1 MTSSHSP
8 DLQRRAFLRRSGQLA
23 LSGTALPFA
32 LNLAAMGEAAAF
44 NAPSNDYKALVCV
57 FLYGGNDYANTLIP
71 YDDAN
76 YNLYSTIRG
85 GGSGQTAGGIAL
97 AKSSLAATLLNPQ
110 APPSDSQGQTN
121 RQFALNP
128 AMTGLAGLFN
138 EGKMAVQLNV
148 GPLVKPLTR
157 IQYNSSDRATYPRP
171 PQLFSH
177 NDQQSIWQSSSPE
190 GSTVGW
196 GGNLGDL
203 ALANNLNTKSVFS
216 CMSVSGNA
224 VFLSGDT
231 ALQYQVSTGGAIK
244 IRPATNSSVYGNSAV
259 ATAITALMRENRV
272 HKLEN
277 EYNAVTKRA
286 LDAESA
292 VATAVPASE
301 NTTAFQSIGFPADS
315 LGSQLKMVARLIK
328 GRADLGARRQVF
340 FVSIGGFDLHDN
352 LIRDHGGLLGRVS
365 AAITAFYRATEEMN
379 LSNQVTA
386 FTASDF
392 GRTLSSN
399 GDGSDHGWGSHHFV
413 VGGAVNGRRFYGEA
427 PPINVTDG
435 TGWPRV
441 YSAAEQWHV
450 GQGRLLPRTSVD
462 QYAATLARWFGVTD
476 AEMPQVLANINNF
489 GAPVGRAD
497 YPWNLGFMA

>member
-1 MTSSHSP
+1 MTNHDLQSP
-8 DLQRRAFLRRSGQLA
+8 QRRAFLRRSGQLA
-23 LSGTALPFA
+23 LTGTALPFA

-44 NAPSNDYKALVCV
+44 NAPAGDYKALVCV
-57 FLYGGNDYANTLIP
+57 FLFGGNDYANTLIP
-71 YDDAN
+71 YDDTN

-85 GGSGQTAGGIAL
+85 GGAGQTAGGIAL
-97 AKSSLAATLLNPQ
+97 AKSALTATLLS
-110 APPSDSQGQTN
+110 PSVGPTDSQGQLN

-138 EGKMAVQLNV
+138 SGKMAVQLNV

-157 IQYNSSDRATYPRP
+157 TQYNSSDRTTYPRP

-196 GGNLGDL
+196 GGNMGDL
-203 ALANNLNTKSVFS
+203 VLSNSLNTSSVFT

-231 ALQYQVSTGGAIK
+231 ALQYQVSTSGAIK
-244 IRPATNSSVYGNSAV
+244 IQPATNTSLYGNSAV
-259 ATAITALMRENRV
+259 PGAIYNLLHNQTSA
-272 HKLEN
+272 HKMEN
-277 EYNAVTKRA
+277 EYLAVTKRA
-286 LDAESA
+286 LDAESS
-292 VATAVPASE
+292 VSTALALTPP
-301 NTTAFQSIGFPADS
+301 TTTFPTDS
-315 LGSQLKMVARLIK
+315 LGQQLKMVARLIN
-328 GRADLGARRQVF
+328 GRSTLGVRRQVF
-340 FVSIGGFDLHDN
+340 FVSMGGFDLHDN
-352 LIRDHGGLLGRVS
+352 LIRDHGGLLGKVS
-365 AAITAFYRATEEMN
+365 AAMTAFYNATVEMGVD
-379 LSNQVTA
+379 SKVTT

-392 GRTLSSN
+392 GRTLASN

-413 VGGAVNGRRFYGEA
+413 VGGAVNGKRFYGEA

-435 TGWPRV
+435 SGSPRV

-462 QYAATLARWFGVTD
+462 QYAATMAKWFGVTD
-476 AEMPQVLANINNF
+476 TEMPQVLANINNF
-489 GAPVGRAD
+489 GTPAGRAD
-497 YPWNLGFMA
+497 YPWDMGFMA